1 MDSQFPRMNLVGSIS
16 GSKLDTNVPPFR
28 MDSINTENKVNS
40 FSDTLLSMTKN
51 LNEVANAPEVAMQD
65 MLTGTNGT
73 DIHDVITAI
82 NKAEISVSV
91 ATQITT
97 KVIQAYEK
105 IMNIQV

>member
-1 MDSQFPRMNLVGSIS
+1 MDSQFPKMNLVGSIS
-16 GSKLDTNVPPFR
+16 GSKLDTFAPPMR
-28 MDSINTENKVNS
+28 MNSIDTENKVNK